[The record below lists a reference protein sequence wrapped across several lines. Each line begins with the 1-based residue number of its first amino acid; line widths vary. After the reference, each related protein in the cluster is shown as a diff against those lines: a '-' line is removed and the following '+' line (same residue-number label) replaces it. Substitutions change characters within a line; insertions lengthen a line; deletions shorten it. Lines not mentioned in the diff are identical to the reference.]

1 MSSSTSQIPSTSI
14 KQDIYDDDFDIVENY
29 ETNIL
34 MDSQEIEDIE
44 REKEDE
50 EENNEEDEECGEEG
64 EEEEEQKVVGRKT
77 RGKYGKKTAIHRA
90 AERSIMSALK
100 TDVDNLA
107 RQFCSNN
114 TDLSL
119 ARFSKLFQTMDFA
132 TIFLGRFTNSDLVE
146 FSENLFHYISSY
158 MFNPLPDKQIP
169 NYFEGEINENKW
181 KQMFFAPEK
190 RSDAER
196 IFGIFIAY
204 SLYFVQPSQFVVP
217 IHVTVPQMDD
227 LNEYMET
234 VLLPD
239 EQFDALFCLFRLSH
253 SNAFAI
259 YPCDGT
265 FNPLLHRHFR
275 LRLEPDNFEFEQR
288 KLMNMDNFPHLR
300 ALIDSPFFKQA
311 EQLHERYAKGKQDIV
326 NQASSSGSEVLP
338 QNALIQRDGPRT
350 LVTKLLNVRSRGV
363 ARGGGWGGL
372 KPPPRNGRKGRK
384 IRRRIS
390 KKVKIFRL
398 RPSKFKKFS
407 PAALKKKEIW
417 LLEVKNSKNFCLRR
431 KKWKKSGFLSSKIL
445 KIFACGAKNGRNLAS

>member
-50 EENNEEDEECGEEG
+50 EEENNEDDEECGEEG
-64 EEEEEQKVVGRKT
+64 EGEEEEQKVVGRKT

-119 ARFSKLFQTMDFA
+119 ARFSKLFQAMDFA

-181 KQMFFAPEK
+181 KQMFIAPEK

-275 LRLEPDNFEFEQR
+275 LRFDPDNFEFEQR

-300 ALIDSPFFKQA
+300 ALIDSPFFKEA
-311 EQLHERYAKGKQDIV
+311 ENLHERYAKGKQDIV
-326 NQASSSGSEVLP
+326 NQASGSGSEVLP
-338 QNALIQRDGPRT
+338 QNALTQRDGPRT
-350 LVTKLLNVRSRGV
+350 LVTKLLNKVERSF
-363 ARGGGWGGL
+363 AADNAIL
-372 KPPPRNGRKGRK
+372 DSTKSNNNSSPPK
-384 IRRRIS
+384 S
-390 KKVKIFRL
+390 KR
-398 RPSKFKKFS
+398 SK
-407 PAALKKKEIW
+407 LQH
-417 LLEVKNSKNFCLRR
+417 NSKP
-431 KKWKKSGFLSSKIL
+431 LSSSISFVDFK
-445 KIFACGAKNGRNLAS
+445 